1 MARLTFNAPSHQSKS
16 HRAWKKK
23 GPEQKV
29 GDVES
34 PPFNYSPDESIEIA
48 EYLDDTTTV
57 TTTTTSTITT
67 TTISAQVSDG
77 TALVPNMKMSE
88 AVYRPS
94 HVKEL
99 KTTTLAVA
107 KKLTTT
113 TTTVAAQAGYALKP
127 NAKVAEAVYRPSDVK
142 DTTTTV
148 STTTKF
154 VPTKPPPTV
163 EPQAGYVLEPYFNL
177 ASKLPAQRPK
187 NVTDPTTTT
196 TTTTT
201 RRTTTT
207 TTIEPQAGY
216 AARSPHLRPNMSN
229 ESLARRPSAAHWL
242 AHDNL
247 DFEDA
252 NESISKTI
260 KYTMNYGY
268 DSKADRKGGLNL
280 LNLKHGIRV
289 HG

>member
-1 MARLTFNAPSHQSKS
+1 MFARLGILAIVRVFSIILHPSCCSSVSFADTRADEDFCSSVADSTFGISQLQVSGDTTLARLTFNAPSHQSKS

-207 TTIEPQAGY
+207 TTIEPQILL
-216 AARSPHLRPNMSN
+216 RHFPWRCCSPVS
-229 ESLARRPSAAHWL
+229 
-242 AHDNL
+242 
-247 DFEDA
+247 
-252 NESISKTI
+252 
-260 KYTMNYGY
+260 
-268 DSKADRKGGLNL
+268 
-280 LNLKHGIRV
+280 
-289 HG
+289 